1 MAVGRAVY
9 NGVVPF
15 EELSTSP
22 EISGA
27 RDQRTITREGYVNWA
42 NIDAL
47 FLECY
52 PAIPLGYGRHPVVSY
67 LYVDT
72 IDITPWHPNS
82 AIENITISGGVASH
96 DYAKVKIKYAR
107 IDYESEDDGNG
118 GENLL
123 TRKWS
128 FGGEFMTLPGS
139 ILQWEDGTQVQQE
152 EINASKIIPSIEH
165 SITLLRRPSI
175 NWTALRENIGKV
187 CDGDFEGASDETLL
201 FSGAEVSFEF
211 NPVGAKTFTL
221 DLRLQERFIKQGNDT
236 FGWNHFYRKGV
247 GWQKLKD
254 DQGNLIYPKSNKFAD
269 LFKLA

>member
-1 MAVGRAVY
+1 MSSGLVVY

-15 EELSTSP
+15 EESTDSP
-22 EISGA
+22 QYSGN
-27 RDQRTITREGYVNWA
+27 RSSRTVTREGFIEWA
-42 NIDAL
+42 NIDA
-47 FLECY
+47 FVLECY
-52 PAIPLGYGRHPVVSY
+52 PAIPANYGRHPTIPY

-72 IDITPWHPNS
+72 FEIVPRHPNN
-82 AIENITISGGVASH
+82 AIENFTITNGVLFH
-96 DYAKVKIKYAR
+96 DKAKVKITYAR
-107 IDYESEDDGNG
+107 IDHESEDDNNG

-128 FGGEFMTLPGS
+128 FGGEFMTLPGNM
-139 ILQWEDGTQVQQE
+139 LQWEDGTQVQQE

-175 NWTALRENIGKV
+175 NWTALRANIGKV
-187 CDGDFEGASDETLL
+187 NNGTFEGASDETLL
-201 FSGAEVSFEF
+201 FAGAEVSFEF
-211 NPVGAKTFTL
+211 NPVGTKTFTL
-221 DLRLQERFIKQGNDT
+221 DLRFQERFIKQGNDT

-254 DQGNLIYPKSNKFAD
+254 DQGNLIYPESSDFAD